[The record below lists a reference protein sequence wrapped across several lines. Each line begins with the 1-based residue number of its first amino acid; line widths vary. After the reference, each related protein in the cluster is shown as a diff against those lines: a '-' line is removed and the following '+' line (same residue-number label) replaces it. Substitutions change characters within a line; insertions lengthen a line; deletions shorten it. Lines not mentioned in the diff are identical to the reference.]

1 MSSFYRPLYQYD
13 WSQNLKSLD
22 NFEEVKK
29 RLTDEPSLEKKI
41 LKDISVLEEIS
52 DTISL
57 KVREQYEEN
66 PYPRWDKLQVST
78 KARPIAVVFNELELK
93 LHSENIKNVTA
104 PLILVAGC
112 GTGQHSIKVATHF
125 SNCYVT
131 SVAFSLTS
139 LTYA

>member
-78 KARPIAVVFNELELK
+78 KARPIAVV
-93 LHSENIKNVTA
+93 SM
-104 PLILVAGC
+104 
-112 GTGQHSIKVATHF
+112 S
-125 SNCYVT
+125 
-131 SVAFSLTS
+131 
-139 LTYA
+139 